1 MIEQVFTPGFDSAVT
16 VTNATSATAAVL
28 LPYASREVALTNTS
42 ATARVHVFV
51 TTFEGSVVP
60 TGTAPSIATGFPVLP
75 GQQIRI
81 GVGIGNKVIRT
92 IATAAD
98 GEIIINPGSG
108 G

>member
-1 MIEQVFTPGFDSAVT
+1 MERVFAPDFSGT
-16 VTNATSATAAVL
+16 VSVINATSATAAVN
-28 LPYASREVALTNTS
+28 LPRECQEIALTNTS

-51 TTFEGSVVP
+51 TPYNGVVTP
-60 TGTAPSIATGFPVLP
+60 TGTAPTTSNGMPILP

-81 GVGIGNKVIRT
+81 RVGSGAKVIRT

-98 GEIIINPGSG
+98 GSILITPGNG